1 MERTF
6 ISTVVLLL
14 LVVGVPVGLAVLEI
28 FLARLESRWPGLVP
42 PGITFLWSLILCLIF
57 ALQIAGGTSHIPGAA
72 ANILVGFLLM
82 LLFLNV
88 PTLILLAVYYICRE
102 KKRKKKMLDKMNIR
116 DLD

>member
-1 MERTF
+1 M
-6 ISTVVLLL
+6 
-14 LVVGVPVGLAVLEI
+14 
-28 FLARLESRWPGLVP
+28 P

-82 LLFLNV
+82 FLFLNV

>member
-1 MERTF
+1 M
-6 ISTVVLLL
+6 
-14 LVVGVPVGLAVLEI
+14 
-28 FLARLESRWPGLVP
+28 P

-57 ALQIAGGTSHIPGAA
+57 ALQIAGGTGQVPGAA
-72 ANILVGFLLM
+72 ANILVSFLLM
-82 LLFLNV
+82 FLFLNV

>member
-28 FLARLESRWPGLVP
+28 FVAGLEGGWRGLVP
-42 PGITFLWSLILCLIF
+42 PGITFLWSLFLCLIF
-57 ALQIAGGTSHIPGAA
+57 ALQIAGGTGQVPGAA

-82 LLFLNV
+82 FLFLNV